1 MRAFHV
7 KQWGRDLVTT
17 TPVLALTDG
26 VTRRLELYAALLA
39 KWNPTIRLIGA
50 QDMSAIWPRHIDDA
64 LQLLPLIPTELD
76 GAIDLGSG
84 GGLPGMVL
92 AIASGI
98 HFDLVESD
106 SRKAAFLREVAAATG
121 APVTVHAARIEAVTI
136 APRPLVTA
144 RALAPLPKLLS
155 LAYPLLSPGGSCL
168 FPKGERAEAELQE
181 AEADWSMRIDSIPS
195 RTAHGAR
202 LLFIHDL
209 HPKRQTE

>member
-1 MRAFHV
+1 V
-7 KQWGRDLVTT
+7 KQSGRDAVTT
-17 TPVLALTDG
+17 ANAFAPTTEI
-26 VTRRLELYAALLA
+26 TRRLELYAALLV
-39 KWNPTIRLIGA
+39 KWNPTIRLIST
-50 QDMSAIWPRHIDDA
+50 QDISAIWKRHIDDA
-64 LQLLPLIPTELD
+64 LQLLPLLPNNLD

-106 SRKAAFLREVAAATG
+106 GRKAAFLREAARATG
-121 APVTVHAARIEAVTI
+121 APVTVHAERIEALTI
-136 APRPLVTA
+136 APRALVTA
-144 RALAPLPKLLS
+144 RALAPLPKLLT
-155 LAYPLLSPGGSCL
+155 LAYPLLTPGGSCL

-181 AEADWSMRIDSIPS
+181 AGATWSMRVDSLPS
-195 RTAHGAR
+195 RTAPGAR